1 MHLSVLLPF
10 LMLTFL
16 GRIFFFALLQLQ
28 DHFAER
34 LEIVLNFDSF
44 EGFAKLVGKRH
55 LKMMENLKFQKNAV
69 FSLVSNPLLP
79 FLQAQPTRRWY
90 ITSFRL
96 SSVVVRS
103 IARWPDSIYIMHYP
117 VTLTL

>member
-16 GRIFFFALLQLQ
+16 GRIFFALLQLQ

-55 LKMMENLKFQKNAV
+55 LKMMENFK
-69 FSLVSNPLLP
+69 VSKECSFLLLCLTLCYH
-79 FLQAQPTRRWY
+79 FC
-90 ITSFRL
+90 RL
-96 SSVVVRS
+96 SLQG
-103 IARWPDSIYIMHYP
+103 DG
-117 VTLTL
+117 T